1 VRFSYSLIELF
12 DLVYL
17 THLKVSK
24 LMATQAELAT
34 ELRAVNVSLEKIGG
48 ETATLLQKIADLEA
62 AVVAGGTTTPEVDA
76 ALAAVKAQA
85 TRVDDMVPDAPQP

>member
-1 VRFSYSLIELF
+1 MRFSYSLIELF